1 MGLRLPY
8 HKALAPER
16 KRLFHDLLQ
25 ETMTIERGEH
35 FRPLPCKRLGGQLPL
50 TPQSPTS
57 LAVTSSPAASAPQ
70 KVKKVTADKVK
81 IKDKVVSELIVIFY
95 GNDQQWL
102 YNTVDTASADSKW
115 IVISDIKMQ
124 WSGESRKIRHYRWL
138 DWLDRGVPPSGATPF
153 RLYHEVKRTKTPIV
167 IHYLMHCSAGVGRTG
182 TIVSVIERQLRP
194 SRMSIGLFTFDMASE
209 RSSITIDLD
218 RGRSFLLLL
227 KPNQYH
233 YLNRILFDHFE
244 RRRRSP
250 SKERGRNAQL
260 QKFRADYEEF
270 LEKNP

>member
-1 MGLRLPY
+1 M
-8 HKALAPER
+8 
-16 KRLFHDLLQ
+16 LFISGID
-25 ETMTIERGEH
+25 MN
-35 FRPLPCKRLGGQLPL
+35 
-50 TPQSPTS
+50 PTH
-57 LAVTSSPAASAPQ
+57 
-70 KVKKVTADKVK
+70 
-81 IKDKVVSELIVIFY
+81 E
-95 GNDQQWL
+95 
-102 YNTVDTASADSKW
+102 VDTASADSKW

-218 RGRSFLLLL
+218 RAVQRTVGTLRTRAAARTQRCEPGTNELSTPPLIRVIGEGGARGIIWSLKFMLLL
-227 KPNQYH
+227 KFTPKQ
-233 YLNRILFDHFE
+233 I
-244 RRRRSP
+244 
-250 SKERGRNAQL
+250 
-260 QKFRADYEEF
+260 
-270 LEKNP
+270 